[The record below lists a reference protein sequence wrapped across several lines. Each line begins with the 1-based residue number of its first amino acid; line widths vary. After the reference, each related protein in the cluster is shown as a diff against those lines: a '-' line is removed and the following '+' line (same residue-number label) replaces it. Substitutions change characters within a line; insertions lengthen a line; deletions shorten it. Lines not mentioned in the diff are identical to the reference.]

1 MIERYPKRT
10 KLQDGTPVTL
20 RPMVKKDERALYEF
34 FQRVPKDD
42 RLFLR
47 EDVSKLATIQA
58 WVEELDYERVLP
70 LLALADGEVV
80 GDATLHRRPLGWT
93 RHLGK
98 VRIVIDPDYR
108 QKGLGSLLI
117 KGLIEIAKGLK
128 LERLVV
134 ELMGSQAAA
143 LSAFRRLGF
152 ERAAVLHRHV
162 RDRAG
167 RPQDL
172 VIMIHD
178 LEDDPEPIPFSF

>member
-1 MIERYPKRT
+1 MIRRYPRRAR
-10 KLQDGTPVTL
+10 LQDGTPVTL
-20 RPMVKKDERALYEF
+20 RLMVKKDERALYEF
-34 FQRVPKDD
+34 FQRVPKED

-47 EDVSKLATIQA
+47 DDVSKLATIRG

-70 LLALADGEVV
+70 LLALTDGKVI

-98 VRIVIDPDYR
+98 VRIVIDPAYR

-117 KGLIEIAKGLK
+117 SELIEIGKGLK

-134 ELMGSQAAA
+134 ELMGTQASA
-143 LSAFRRLGF
+143 LAAFRRLGF

-162 RDRAG
+162 KDRAG

-172 VIMIHD
+172 VIMVHD
-178 LEDDPEPIPFSF
+178 LEEEPEPVSF